1 MNRRIQQ
8 LHLLFIMSRNCIF
21 FNLQQLIIPILTF
34 IACQINFVLD
44 ILYFLKKSKK
54 MNNIE
59 FRSIQTKRQK
69 NKWTIEEDDVLSSS
83 IQKYGTN
90 WCKVAQNFP
99 NRNPNSCIQRWK
111 ILKCKNIRNIFNHQ
125 KITKKKWN
133 QKEDKLLSKLV
144 ILYGK
149 KWKKISKYIT
159 DKTDKQCLQ
168 RYNSTLNPNV
178 NKQPFTEEEDQIIYS
193 NYIIL
198 GSKWSIIS
206 QKLNKRTPNQVK
218 NRFYSHIISSY
229 LNLQNPYY
237 TKLSSQQAKTVLL
250 KVASEHKQK
259 LLLDNQNLNTSE
271 LDKSQLKN
279 TFDLIESCQVEFED
293 DYSNYHRLG

>member
-1 MNRRIQQ
+1 
-8 LHLLFIMSRNCIF
+8 
-21 FNLQQLIIPILTF
+21 
-34 IACQINFVLD
+34 
-44 ILYFLKKSKK
+44 

-69 NKWTIEEDDVLSSS
+69 NKWTIEEDDLLSSS

-90 WCKVAQNFP
+90 WCQVAQNFP
-99 NRNPNSCIQRWK
+99 DRNPNSCIQRWK
-111 ILKCKNIRNIFNHQ
+111 ILKCKN
-125 KITKKKWN
+125 KIKKKKWN

-159 DKTDKQCLQ
+159 GKTDKQCLQ
-168 RYNSTLNPNV
+168 RYNSTLNPNI
-178 NKQPFTEEEDQIIYS
+178 NKQLFTEEEDQIIYS

-229 LNLQNPYY
+229 LHLQNPYY
-237 TKLSSQQAKTVLL
+237 TKLSSQQAKNVLL
-250 KVASEHKQK
+250 QVASEHKQK
-259 LLLDNQNLNTSE
+259 LLLDNQNLNTSV
-271 LDKSQLKN
+271 LDKSQLRN
-279 TFDLIESCQVEFED
+279 TFDLIESCQVEFGD